1 MIIELEKKL
10 KLTAKER
17 QTLKDCEFL
26 LIEIAKESDEL
37 EGEFVDIDDSD
48 IDNVI
53 DSLSIIYDMS
63 EEYFGV

>member
-17 QTLKDCEFL
+17 QTLLDCEFL
-26 LIEIAKESDEL
+26 LMKIAKESNEID
-37 EGEFVDIDDSD
+37 GEFIDIDDSD
-48 IDNVI
+48 IENTI
-53 DSLSIIYDMS
+53 NSLSIIYDMS

>member
-1 MIIELEKKL
+1 MIVELEKKL

-17 QTLKDCEFL
+17 QILKDCEFL
-26 LIEIAKESDEL
+26 LIKIANESEEL
-37 EGEFVDIDDSD
+37 SGSFVDIDDSD
-48 IDNVI
+48 IENTI

>member
-10 KLTAKER
+10 QLTAKER
-17 QTLKDCEFL
+17 KILKDCEFL
-26 LIEIAKESDEL
+26 LIEISNASDEL
-37 EGEFVDIDDSD
+37 DGEFIDIDDSD
-48 IDNVI
+48 IENTI

>member
-1 MIIELEKKL
+1 MIIKLEKKL

-17 QTLKDCEFL
+17 KILKDCEFL
-26 LIEIAKESDEL
+26 LIEIANASDEL
-37 EGEFVDIDDSD
+37 DGEFVDIDNSD
-48 IDNVI
+48 IDNAI

>member
-17 QTLKDCEFL
+17 QILKDCEFL
-26 LIEIAKESDEL
+26 LIKIAKESDEFG
-37 EGEFVDIDDSD
+37 GEFVDIDDSD
-48 IDNVI
+48 IDNAI

>member
-1 MIIELEKKL
+1 MIVELEKKL

-17 QTLKDCEFL
+17 QILKDCEFL
-26 LIEIAKESDEL
+26 LIKIANESEEL
-37 EGEFVDIDDSD
+37 SGYFVDIDDSD
-48 IDNVI
+48 IENTI

>member
-10 KLTAKER
+10 RLTAKER
-17 QTLKDCEFL
+17 QILKDCEFL
-26 LIEIAKESDEL
+26 LTKITEVSDEID
-37 EGEFVDIDDSD
+37 GEFIDIDDSD
-48 IDNVI
+48 IDNAI

>member
-10 KLTAKER
+10 KLTTKER
-17 QTLKDCEFL
+17 QILKDCEFL
-26 LIEIAKESDEL
+26 LIEIAKVSDEL
-37 EGEFVDIDDSD
+37 SGEFIDIDDSD
-48 IDNVI
+48 IDNAI